1 MWSTSTWPGLF
12 SSTLG
17 SSEGEVGSSLPA
29 EPFLSTDYPAS
40 WKAPAGVSGK
50 NLPAVSGDYGF
61 LLTLVQPLEPEKGA
75 LVS

>member
-1 MWSTSTWPGLF
+1 M
-12 SSTLG
+12 G
-17 SSEGEVGSSLPA
+17 SPLPA
-29 EPFLSTDYPAS
+29 EPFLSTNYPAS

-61 LLTLVQPLEPEKGA
+61 LLTVVQPLEPEKEA

>member
-1 MWSTSTWPGLF
+1 M
-12 SSTLG
+12 G
-17 SSEGEVGSSLPA
+17 SPLPA

-50 NLPAVSGDYGF
+50 NLTAVSGDYRF